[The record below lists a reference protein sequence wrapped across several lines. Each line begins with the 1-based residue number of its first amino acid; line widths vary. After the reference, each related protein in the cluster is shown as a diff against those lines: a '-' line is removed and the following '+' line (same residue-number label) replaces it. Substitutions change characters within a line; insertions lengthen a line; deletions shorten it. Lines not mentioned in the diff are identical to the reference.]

1 MILDTSVL
9 VALLRG
15 DESVKEKIRECE
27 ENREPLRT
35 TTVCAFELYYGAYRS
50 SRAREN
56 LKLVEEFLKSL
67 ELVNF
72 DEKMARI
79 SGAVLAELRREGQMV
94 DIRDLFISAAAIA
107 LEDKIVT
114 RNIRRFGRIKNL
126 EVELW

>member
-15 DESVKEKIRECE
+15 DEGVKEKIGECE
-27 ENREPLRT
+27 KNREPLRT
-35 TTVCAFELYYGAYRS
+35 TTVCAFELYYGAYKS

-56 LKLVEEFLKSL
+56 LKLVEGLLKSL

-72 DEKMARI
+72 DEKMAKM
-79 SGAVLAELRREGQMV
+79 SGALLVELRREGQMV
-94 DIRDLFISAAAIA
+94 DIRDLFISVAAIA
-107 LEDKIVT
+107 LEDKIAT
-114 RNIRRFGRIKNL
+114 KNIRHFGRIKKL